1 MSAIS
6 TTYFNSPS
14 SQSNTNSGNG
24 YISVTQT
31 EDRSYWSSGGGGG
44 AAGGYVQFSVP
55 STALTGVSS
64 VNVTVGAG
72 GAGVSQGGISS
83 GNGSDGSAEIKVQK
97 ITGYEG
103 STSNITLGDLFI
115 AGSGDNDNGV
125 NFFVSGTGTG
135 SSTGFKLPSAV
146 APTVVFE
153 GGGGGTGAAAT
164 ATISGGIVTGL
175 TLTNAG
181 SGYTSAP
188 RVRLVGGVGVKNYAT
203 VGYNATT
210 GQLQGLTLVSSEAAT
225 YYLRFGGT
233 QQVRYVT
240 TETVDATDIYR
251 VTIKVARGNGKN
263 GGDLPEN
270 GGDELLLYYNTDQTL
285 NFPGSNFIGT
295 LVPIPT
301 TTEVDN
307 NYDGSGTGTDPTK
320 WYTYGVEL
328 PSSVQVQNV
337 RFQIRQARSAPT
349 GANDNS
355 TGGDN
360 YGIMEFS
367 YEYKAVTALTFV
379 ASAGKIATS
388 QDKIGRAHV

>member
-1 MSAIS
+1 ML
-6 TTYFNSPS
+6 F
-14 SQSNTNSGNG
+14 
-24 YISVTQT
+24 
-31 EDRSYWSSGGGGG
+31 RS
-44 AAGGYVQFSVP
+44 
-55 STALTGVSS
+55 
-64 VNVTVGAG
+64 
-72 GAGVSQGGISS
+72 
-83 GNGSDGSAEIKVQK
+83 
-97 ITGYEG
+97 
-103 STSNITLGDLFI
+103 
-115 AGSGDNDNGV
+115 
-125 NFFVSGTGTG
+125 
-135 SSTGFKLPSAV
+135 
-146 APTVVFE
+146 
-153 GGGGGTGAAAT
+153 
-164 ATISGGIVTGL
+164 
-175 TLTNAG
+175 AG

-307 NYDGSGTGTDPTK
+307 NYDGSGTGIDPTK

-379 ASAGKIATS
+379 ASAGKIATT
-388 QDKIGRAHV
+388 QDTQQYSVEGAANATYTSGIFANDLTFTLSSSSPIIPTASLDPDIVIPLIEPYFLVKYLIKAY